1 MTSPEL
7 PFVPNGLIWDGA
19 TEYQNTNPD
28 GFGTTYLLR
37 MVGDGSRRYTAYN
50 AVSNPMQW
58 IIRRSTQEDAWGT
71 IGVSYE
77 NGGRPLLDH
86 GIAYLDYDGSVGPE
100 PVNQIPYLQDFRGHA
115 ARFMHQLDA
124 TIGHHSLQAAEENDR
139 ETIRQT
145 IRDMIGAAWLKYNVW
160 EVVDPEELIVGG
172 NFDGT
177 LLWKRSLEEM
187 QGIDRLICGQCN
199 FSNFARLCLTDMNIP
214 LFRSLMHS
222 GIVYTVNIETTPKW
236 EPAIFDV
243 ATDPRSEYYDMI
255 EAGALAAR
263 RHYDTV
269 VGVQDIAT
277 L

>member
-1 MTSPEL
+1 MTTPSLPE
-7 PFVPNGLIWDGA
+7 VTSGLIWDGV
-19 TEYQNTNPD
+19 TEYQNVRPT
-28 GFGTTYLLR
+28 GTVGVFLLR
-37 MVGDGSRRYTAYN
+37 MVGDDSRRYTEYEG
-50 AVSNPMQW
+50 VSNPMQW
-58 IIRRSTQEDAWGT
+58 LIQKSTQEDAWET
-71 IGVSYE
+71 IGVTYE
-77 NGGRPLLDH
+77 SALHIRLRDH
-86 GIAYLDYDGSVGPE
+86 LTYLDYDGSLTTE

-160 EVVDPEELIVGG
+160 EVVDPEELIIGG
-172 NFDGT
+172 NYDGT
-177 LLWKRSLEEM
+177 LLWRRSLEEI
-187 QGIDRLICGQCN
+187 QGVDRLICGQCN

-222 GIVYTVNIETTPKW
+222 GIVYSVDITATPKW

-263 RHYDTV
+263 RYYDTV
-269 VGVQDIAT
+269 VGVQDIAS